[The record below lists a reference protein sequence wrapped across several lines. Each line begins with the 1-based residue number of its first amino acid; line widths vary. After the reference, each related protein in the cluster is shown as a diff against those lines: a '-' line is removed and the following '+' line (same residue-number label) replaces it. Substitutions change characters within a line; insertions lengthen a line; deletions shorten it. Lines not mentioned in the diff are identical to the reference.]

1 MKNIF
6 FFTFM
11 LPCIVIDF
19 FLNNQQDAL
28 IIQIYYVIKLYLFRP
43 DSTRKR
49 SSKTCMKL
57 TIAKCTVEN
66 SWWAEKIP
74 ETCRVL

>member
-28 IIQIYYVIKLYLFRP
+28 IIQIYSVIKLYMFRP
-43 DSTRKR
+43 DSTWKR
-49 SSKTCMKL
+49 SSKTFMKL
-57 TIAKCTVEN
+57 TSAECMVEN
-66 SWWAEKIP
+66 S
-74 ETCRVL
+74 